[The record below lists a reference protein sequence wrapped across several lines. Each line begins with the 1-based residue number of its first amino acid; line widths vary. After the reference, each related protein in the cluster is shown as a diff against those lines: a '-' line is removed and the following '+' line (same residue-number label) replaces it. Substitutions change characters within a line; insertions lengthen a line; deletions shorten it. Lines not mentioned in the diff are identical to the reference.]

1 MFFRDPNECLSSSWL
16 KLSCARTKMKL
27 IKSGRLM
34 FILYNW
40 VPLHIFLGCCAEPCE
55 LALCRADMS
64 SQGLL
69 SEALCCERA
78 AKLLLDLS

>member
-1 MFFRDPNECLSSSWL
+1 
-16 KLSCARTKMKL
+16 
-27 IKSGRLM
+27 M

-64 SQGLL
+64 PQGLL